1 MRCAMSAGSSPDY
14 LLVNNAKHPP
24 MSENSTWTALRNPV
38 FRNMWL
44 ASLISGTC
52 VAAQDTAATWT
63 MNRVSDSPLFLSL
76 MSTVASLPFFFFTLP
91 AGALADMVD
100 RKRMM
105 LVMTVW
111 LAIAAGGLALFGFL
125 NLIYPWVLLA
135 AVFLIGTGFAFY
147 SPAWTSIQPEI
158 VTNEELPSASTL
170 GGLQLNISGII
181 GPALGGLLLRVVNPN
196 AVFAMNG
203 ICFFVLFFAIQRLKH
218 PKPAS
223 NLPLESFLES
233 FVTAIRY
240 VRYTPGI
247 QIVLARNLL
256 FAFFISIIPSL
267 IPVVGLKELHL
278 DPSNLGLVFTS
289 MGVGSVLGAVFILPW
304 ARARF
309 HSNTVTV
316 LANILVAVVFFLM
329 GTVRTPSLFLV
340 AAGIAGTA
348 WTMAASELWVA
359 GQRAM
364 PSWARGRMNATIIM
378 AAQGAMALGGIVWG
392 TSVSIWGVQPT
403 LIVACVLQLATLV
416 IQLRLSIDFTSSLN
430 FEPGPVSGASHKLI
444 HIPAP
449 HDGPVAIMI
458 DVEVDRIRGQ
468 GMLDVLRE
476 VRLIHLRNGAF
487 SWRLHEDL
495 GRPNSFRM
503 EMLYPSWTEYLLM
516 QERMTKSER
525 EIIDKARAYH
535 VGASPPDFRY
545 FLCVNRE
552 LQTRRNVV
560 ARPSSMPEAPL
571 SIDQAPA

>member
-1 MRCAMSAGSSPDY
+1 MST
-14 LLVNNAKHPP
+14 
-24 MSENSTWTALRNPV
+24 NSTWTALRNPV
-38 FRNMWL
+38 FRSMWL

-105 LVMTVW
+105 FVMTIW
-111 LAIAAGGLALFGFL
+111 LAAAAGGLAIVGGFH
-125 NLIYPWVLLA
+125 LINPWILLT
-135 AVFLIGTGFAFY
+135 AVFFIGTGFAFY

-158 VTNEELPSASTL
+158 VSNDELPSASTL

-181 GPALGGLLLRVVNPN
+181 GPAIGGALLRFVSPD
-196 AVFAMNG
+196 AVFAMNST
-203 ICFFVLFFAIQRLKH
+203 CFLLLLIAIHRLKH
-218 PKPAS
+218 PKPPS
-223 NLPLESFLES
+223 NLPLENFLES
-233 FVTAIRY
+233 FISAIRY
-240 VRYTPGI
+240 VRYTSGI
-247 QIVLARNLL
+247 QIVLARNLM
-256 FAFFISIIPSL
+256 FAFFISIIPAL

-278 DPSNLGLVFTS
+278 DPSDLGLVFTC

-304 ARARF
+304 ARGRF
-309 HSNTVTV
+309 HSNTVTL

-329 GTVRTPSLFLV
+329 GTIRDPRLFFV
-340 AAGIAGTA
+340 AAAFAGTA

-392 TSVSIWGVQPT
+392 SSVSMWGVKWT
-403 LIVACVLQLATLV
+403 LLVACVLQLGTLLL
-416 IQLRLSIDFTSSLN
+416 QFWLSIDFTSKLD
-430 FEPGPVSGASHKLI
+430 FEPAPVAGASHKLI

-449 HDGPVAIMI
+449 HDGPVAVMF
-458 DVEVDRIRGQ
+458 DVEVDRMLGRE
-468 GMLDVLRE
+468 MLDVLRE
-476 VRLIHLRNGAF
+476 IRLIHLRNGAF

-495 GRPNSFRM
+495 GRPNTYRM
-503 EMLYPSWTEYLLM
+503 EMMYPSWTEYLLM
-516 QERMTKSER
+516 QERLTKAER
-525 EIIDKARAYH
+525 EVIDKARAFH
-535 VGASPPDFRY
+535 VGENPTDFRH

-552 LQTRRNVV
+552 LHTQRHTVTRPT
-560 ARPSSMPEAPL
+560 AMPEAPL
-571 SIDQAPA
+571 SIDRAPA

>member
-1 MRCAMSAGSSPDY
+1 MST
-14 LLVNNAKHPP
+14 
-24 MSENSTWTALRNPV
+24 NSTWTALRNPV
-38 FRNMWL
+38 FRSMWL

-105 LVMTVW
+105 FVMTIW
-111 LAIAAGGLALFGFL
+111 LAIAAGGLAIVGWFH
-125 NLIYPWVLLA
+125 LINPWILLT
-135 AVFLIGTGFAFY
+135 AVFFIGTGFAFY

-158 VTNEELPSASTL
+158 VSNDELPSASTL

-181 GPALGGLLLRVVNPN
+181 GPAIGGALLRFVSPN
-196 AVFAMNG
+196 AVFAMNS
-203 ICFFVLFFAIQRLKH
+203 ICFLLLLIAIHRLKH
-218 PKPAS
+218 PKPPS
-223 NLPLESFLES
+223 NLPLENFLES
-233 FVTAIRY
+233 FISAIRY
-240 VRYTPGI
+240 VRYTSGI

-256 FAFFISIIPSL
+256 FAFFISIIPAL

-278 DPSNLGLVFTS
+278 DPSDLGLVFTC

-309 HSNTVTV
+309 HSNTVTL

-329 GTVRTPSLFLV
+329 GTIRDPKLFFM
-340 AAGIAGTA
+340 AAGLAGTA

-392 TSVSIWGVQPT
+392 SSVSMWGVKWT
-403 LIVACVLQLATLV
+403 LLVACVLQLGTLL
-416 IQLRLSIDFTSSLN
+416 IQFWLSIDFTSKLD
-430 FEPGPVSGASHKLI
+430 FEPAPVAGSSHKLI

-449 HDGPVAIMI
+449 HDGPVAVMF
-458 DVEVDRIRGQ
+458 DVEVDRMLGRE
-468 GMLDVLRE
+468 MLDVLRE
-476 VRLIHLRNGAF
+476 IRLIHLRNGAF

-495 GRPNSFRM
+495 GRPNTYRM
-503 EMLYPSWTEYLLM
+503 EMMYPSWTEYLLM
-516 QERMTKSER
+516 QERLTKAER
-525 EIIDKARAYH
+525 EIIDKARAFH
-535 VGASPPDFRY
+535 VGENPADFRH

-552 LQTRRNVV
+552 LHTQRHTVTRPT
-560 ARPSSMPEAPL
+560 AMPEAPL
-571 SIDQAPA
+571 SIDRAPA